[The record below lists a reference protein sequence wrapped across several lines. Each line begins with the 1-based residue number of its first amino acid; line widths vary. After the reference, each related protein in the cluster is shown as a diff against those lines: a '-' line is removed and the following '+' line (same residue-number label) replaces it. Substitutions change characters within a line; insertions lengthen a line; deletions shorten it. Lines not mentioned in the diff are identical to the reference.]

1 MAIDSVLA
9 HAGDA
14 AVEIILGDKASTDAT
29 IRMLQDYQQSDSRLR
44 YFRNEVNIGADRNL
58 LKALELAKGDYC
70 WILRSSTVTRASD

>member
-1 MAIDSVLA
+1 VAIDSVLA
-9 HAGDA
+9 YAGDA
-14 AVEIILGDKASTDAT
+14 AIEIIVGDNASTDAT
-29 IRMLQDYQQSDSRLR
+29 IRMLQDYQQRDSRLR